1 MQALILGEDKI
12 VFNNTQRQMIEAVFN
27 DDLSV
32 KNNFYKEFAMYGGF
46 RCGKSFLFQ
55 LIAWILG
62 AYYRNL
68 NILYVRD
75 TYKQLQD
82 SVIKQFLKDFGKY
95 NQFVYKKTDRIAEF
109 ETGSVINFR
118 AFDQDT
124 NILSNEYDAVFIC
137 QGEDIPEELFLQILG
152 RLSGGKSLG
161 KALLFNEGNPASTY
175 VKKRYKD
182 TTREQRENLGIYF
195 LEAETFD
202 NKDNLPDGYIDNLLK
217 NYPESWINRYVYGG
231 WEQIDEMV
239 FSEFRESRHVVDIVD
254 PAGITDYH
262 KRAIG
267 GDYGYRN
274 PSAFLWGYKDFDGT
288 IIIYDE
294 FYKTGQLPDELAK
307 ANLRHGRQMTF
318 MDFSI
323 KKPDRDGK
331 SLWGDLQQLGVWL
344 IESNKDE
351 INNILL
357 VNSLL
362 KTGKLKITKNCEN
375 LLREIKGYKWKRL
388 KLGEEKNLDETPVD
402 KDNHGIDAMLYLV
415 NGLSQ
420 MTSVS
425 KEEYDERKTIRY
437 IVENGV
443 YDMPAT
449 ADLG

>member
-1 MQALILGEDKI
+1 MQALVLGEDKI
-12 VFNNTQRQMIEAVFN
+12 IFNKTQRLILEALFN

-32 KNNFYKEFAMYGGF
+32 KDNHYKEFAMYGGF

-62 AYYRNL
+62 AYYNNL
-68 NILYVRD
+68 NMLYVRD

-82 SVIKQFLKDFGKY
+82 SVIKQFLKDFSKY
-95 NQFVYKKTDRIAEF
+95 GQFVYKKTDRIVEF
-109 ETGSVINFR
+109 RTGSVINFR

-137 QGEDIPEELFLQILG
+137 QGEDISEELFLQILG
-152 RLSGGKSLG
+152 RLSGGRALG

-182 TTREQRENLGIYF
+182 STKEERENLGIYF
-195 LEAETFD
+195 VEAETFD
-202 NKDNLPDGYIDNLLK
+202 NKGNLPEGYIENLLK

-231 WEQIDEMV
+231 WEQVDEMV
-239 FSEFRESRHVVDIVD
+239 FSEFRESQHVVDIISLSSVS
-254 PAGITDYH
+254 GYH

-274 PSAFLWGYKDFDGT
+274 PSAFLWGYRDFDGR

-294 FYKTGQLPDELAK
+294 FYKTGQLVDDLSK
-307 ANLRHGRQMTF
+307 ANLKYGRQMTF
-318 MDFSI
+318 MDYSI

-331 SLWGDLQQLGVWL
+331 SLWGDLEQKGVWL

-362 KTGKLKITKNCEN
+362 KQGRLAITRNCEN
-375 LLREIKGYKWKRL
+375 LIREIKGYKWKRL
-388 KLGEEKNLDETPVD
+388 KFGEEKNFDESPID
-402 KDNHGIDAMLYLV
+402 KDNHAIDAMLYLV

-420 MTSVS
+420 MKSVS
-425 KEEYDERKTIRY
+425 KEEYDERRSIKY
-437 IVENGV
+437 IVENNV
-443 YDMPAT
+443 YDMPVT
-449 ADLG
+449 VDLG